1 MKYIPRIGIAILLA
15 LGAPFQTSPAQDEP
29 RTCHSLD
36 QKTAL
41 MFVPD
46 KVPLEAENIPVDAR
60 NLVALQFPN
69 KERIA
74 IALLITSVYS
84 TDFREKYQYVFVSET
99 RVRLD
104 RWNLPAGMIGLGLEP
119 ASDRDLP
126 TRTLVAR
133 DFLGQELERITLKL
147 DTSSPAVLVSL
158 TPQGE
163 KEFELRMGRYVV
175 RGAQR

>member
-29 RTCHSLD
+29 RTCRSLD

-46 KVPLEAENIPVDAR
+46 
-60 NLVALQFPN
+60 
-69 KERIA
+69 
-74 IALLITSVYS
+74 
-84 TDFREKYQYVFVSET
+84 
-99 RVRLD
+99 
-104 RWNLPAGMIGLGLEP
+104 
-119 ASDRDLP
+119 
-126 TRTLVAR
+126 
-133 DFLGQELERITLKL
+133 L